1 MTTFYYWGQ
10 IITWLSAALY
20 STQIQQDRTSVL
32 GLDPPLQ
39 QKYRHF
45 ASQSIDLS
53 TEERFLWELKVIFVI
68 YCNYLHFSYC
78 PFHWH
83 PSLVHLQDCPGD
95 FLNKITI
102 ITWVGQYLSVGP
114 LEWNYAGFH
123 LLCGY
128 FRKDS
133 LSSLK
138 NLHKEKCQV
147 GWYSRCL
154 LQNCWAHLY
163 SSLISFQS

>member
-1 MTTFYYWGQ
+1 MA
-10 IITWLSAALY
+10 WLSALY
-20 STQIQQDRTSVL
+20 STQIQQHCTSVL

-45 ASQSIDLS
+45 ASQSIDLT
-53 TEERFLWELKVIFVI
+53 TEERFFGELKVIFVI
-68 YCNYLHFSYC
+68 YCKYLHFSCC

-83 PSLVHLQDCPGD
+83 PSPVQLQDCPGD

-102 ITWVGQYLSVGP
+102 ITWVIQYLSVRT

-128 FRKDS
+128 FRKRFFDLFRES
-133 LSSLK
+133 PYKK
-138 NLHKEKCQV
+138 NVRWV
-147 GWYSRCL
+147 GTQDCL
-154 LQNCWAHLY
+154 LQNCWAHVY

>member
-1 MTTFYYWGQ
+1 MSISNQ
-10 IITWLSAALY
+10 ITWLSAALY
-20 STQIQQDRTSVL
+20 STQIQQHCTSVL

-45 ASQSIDLS
+45 ASHSIDLS
-53 TEERFLWELKVIFVI
+53 TEERFFRELKVIFVI
-68 YCNYLHFSYC
+68 YCKYLHFSCC

-83 PSLVHLQDCPGD
+83 PSPVQLQDCPGD

-102 ITWVGQYLSVGP
+102 ITWVIQYLSVRT

-138 NLHKEKCQV
+138 NLLTRKMSGGLVLKIVCLKIVGLIDTQV
-147 GWYSRCL
+147 
-154 LQNCWAHLY
+154 
-163 SSLISFQS
+163 